1 MFLCLWK
8 RDVALNWTGPAET
21 EYVFT
26 RPVLYLQRVPEVR
39 LRPGLGKEMARV
51 KEEKVQNGWKK
62 LLRDKCSVTAL
73 YVAVMELT
81 GRRYRSA
88 LGVTVQI
95 AFAIGYML
103 QPAMA
108 VFLRDEFD
116 YQLAALAP
124 NLVFPFL
131 IVYARHLS
139 SRWLLPL
146 KRLRKILVLVNHW
159 VDFIHSRLCRHKR

>member
-1 MFLCLWK
+1 
-8 RDVALNWTGPAET
+8 
-21 EYVFT
+21 
-26 RPVLYLQRVPEVR
+26 
-39 LRPGLGKEMARV
+39 
-51 KEEKVQNGWKK
+51 
-62 LLRDKCSVTAL
+62 
-73 YVAVMELT
+73 MELT

-108 VFLRDEFD
+108 FFLRDEFD

-131 IVYARHLS
+131 IAYARHLC
-139 SRWLLPL
+139 
-146 KRLRKILVLVNHW
+146 
-159 VDFIHSRLCRHKR
+159 CR